1 MARYKA
7 TVIVN
12 VHEDEEKK
20 EEGLMANLAESVKD
34 IGDLLAEHMMKRF
47 YDDIKER
54 TGHKEDKFKATYT
67 IVSFE
72 KLQDEDS
79 HGE

>member
-7 TVIVN
+7 TVIIN
-12 VHEDEEKK
+12 VHEEKK
-20 EEGLMANLAESVKD
+20 GEGLVASLTEYVKD
-34 IGDLLAEHMMKRF
+34 LSDLLAEHMVKSF

-67 IVSFE
+67 IISFE
-72 KLQDEDS
+72 MLEEEDN
-79 HGE
+79 HGDK

>member
-34 IGDLLAEHMMKRF
+34 IGDLLAEHMVKRF

-54 TGHKEDKFKATYT
+54 TGRKEDKFKTTYT